1 MLPAKAFPPLPGGWA
16 CQCGARNA
24 YPEDTCGTCGGSRWP
39 WWPASPAQRR
49 RIYPTRRSQAGKSWF
64 SVFGTGLLENGV
76 YSVSALERVLAP
88 LGGWRFL
95 EDPSFRGV
103 IQGFTAEGPALRR
116 LREGGGGVDGMTKV
130 FFE

>member
-1 MLPAKAFPPLPGGWA
+1 
-16 CQCGARNA
+16 
-24 YPEDTCGTCGGSRWP
+24 
-39 WWPASPAQRR
+39 
-49 RIYPTRRSQAGKSWF
+49 
-64 SVFGTGLLENGV
+64 
-76 YSVSALERVLAP
+76 VLAP